1 MTSTIKYKPTG
12 MKRTERTTS
21 GHSRHEQAMTL
32 TAFFHDQLR
41 DIYWA
46 EKHMVKA
53 LGKMKKASFS
63 DELCM
68 AFEDHVQETRQ
79 HIVRLEKIF
88 ELIGLRPQAKK
99 SEGMCGLAH
108 EAELINSETGEAT
121 ATRDVGLIFI
131 AQKIEHYEIAS
142 YGCLHQLALTLEL
155 DEIAGLLESTLS
167 EEKDLD
173 RELTTIAK
181 THVNYDA
188 MEEV

>member
-1 MTSTIKYKPTG
+1 
-12 MKRTERTTS
+12 MKRPAKSTTN
-21 GHSRHEQAMTL
+21 GHSRHDLATTTTL

-46 EKHMVKA
+46 EKHLVKA
-53 LGKMKKASFS
+53 LVKMKKASFS

-79 HIVRLEKIF
+79 HIVRLERIF
-88 ELIGLRPQAKK
+88 EVMGLKPHTKK
-99 SEGMCGLAH
+99 SEGMDGLVR
-108 EAELINSETGEAT
+108 EVELVIAETGEAT

-155 DEIAGLLESTLS
+155 DEIAGLLESTLT

-173 RELTTIAK
+173 RTLTTIAK